1 LYCEQLHQIRFQI
14 EPLFNTIEKQNIK
27 KKKTVGIQLN
37 FLSGPCYE
45 IPQAQQ
51 LQLSHVIT
59 NSFLYSLCL
68 TCETLLECL
77 MVVSLFLHFSPW
89 LYFVQQFC
97 HTVWWWRVEI
107 EEKLDL
113 GMEELFKSSKFE
125 QVSWLLGQILV
136 GMYVWEQNI
145 QL

>member
-1 LYCEQLHQIRFQI
+1 
-14 EPLFNTIEKQNIK
+14 
-27 KKKTVGIQLN
+27 
-37 FLSGPCYE
+37 
-45 IPQAQQ
+45 
-51 LQLSHVIT
+51 
-59 NSFLYSLCL
+59 
-68 TCETLLECL
+68 

-97 HTVWWWRVEI
+97 YTVWWWRVEI

>member
-1 LYCEQLHQIRFQI
+1 
-14 EPLFNTIEKQNIK
+14 
-27 KKKTVGIQLN
+27 
-37 FLSGPCYE
+37 
-45 IPQAQQ
+45 
-51 LQLSHVIT
+51 
-59 NSFLYSLCL
+59 
-68 TCETLLECL
+68 

-97 HTVWWWRVEI
+97 HTVWWRIEI
-107 EEKLDL
+107 EEKVDL

-125 QVSWLLGQILV
+125 QASWLLGQILV